1 MALLIHVLKWL
12 VALLVGMVVNGAVV
26 TLGMEVFPLEGLDLS
41 TPEGAAMS
49 APRMGPEHFI
59 FPWLAHAMGTAVGA
73 FLAVA
78 WIQTKGRRMWGWG
91 IGAAFWAG
99 GLWMAFLVPAPG
111 WFLVADLG
119 FAYLPVAWGAGEWA
133 VRRKH
138 QGPTGKLHGA

>member
-1 MALLIHVLKWL
+1 MALLVQILKWL

-26 TLGMEVFPLEGLDLS
+26 TLGMEIFPLEGLDLS
-41 TPEGAAMS
+41 TREAAAMS
-49 APRMGPEHFI
+49 APLMGPEHFI

-78 WIQTKGRRMWGWG
+78 WIQTKGRRMWGWS

-99 GLWMAFLVPAPG
+99 GLWMAFLVPAPV

-119 FAYLPVAWGAGEWA
+119 FAYLPVAWVAGEWA
-133 VRRKH
+133 VRWKPSPATNET
-138 QGPTGKLHGA
+138 QGA